1 MKCLQFLPPPG
12 SSPLSIPTQ
21 TQAMYLDLDDG
32 EDQTMSCTSW
42 IVVGDAPSECNT
54 MAVPCPCPGE
64 QVPDTLEY
72 DKRHPHETPVE
83 CEHMAF
89 QVATIEEY

>member
-1 MKCLQFLPPPG
+1 MQWANKGLNTPPVSMGSNWQLTCMSGLSSRLPLPF
-12 SSPLSIPTQ
+12 TF
-21 TQAMYLDLDDG
+21 
-32 EDQTMSCTSW
+32 
-42 IVVGDAPSECNT
+42 GDAPSECNT

-64 QVPDTLEY
+64 QAPDTLEY

-89 QVATIEEY
+89 QVATIEEH